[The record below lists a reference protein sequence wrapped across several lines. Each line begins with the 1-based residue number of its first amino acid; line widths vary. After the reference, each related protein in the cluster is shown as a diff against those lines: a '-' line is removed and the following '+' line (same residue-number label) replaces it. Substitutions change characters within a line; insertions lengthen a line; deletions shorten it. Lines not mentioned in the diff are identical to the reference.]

1 MALRPIEGQPGKFY
15 LDETGKTYNITSIR
29 EDDFYDTM
37 FLGAVA
43 AITSGQTFT
52 AFDNI
57 TGKPLHLCNMNVSR
71 KLPGRHKFDLLRV
84 GAHVRQTTPT
94 GLGTGVIGPTDVVD
108 MLKVYDAGY
117 LHFKLNGLVLTE
129 GPVLKYQSGYGVT
142 GHPGQA
148 ALAAGAQAAVPGLV
162 TLGVPSAVS
171 APKYMAAQPI
181 NDQDD
186 IEVTCGF
193 GQNKG
198 AIEPLITVGALPVLT
213 GIVQMT
219 IFLRGIIEKPA
230 TN

>member
-29 EDDFYDTM
+29 EDDFYDTIIM
-37 FLGAVA
+37 LAGAV
-43 AITSGQTFT
+43 TSGKTYLS
-52 AFDNI
+52 FDNI
-57 TGKPLHLCNMNVSR
+57 TGKPKHLCNMNINR

-84 GAHVRQTTPT
+84 GAHIRQTTPT
-94 GLGTGVIGPTDVVD
+94 GIATGLTGATDVTD

-117 LHFKLNGLVLTE
+117 LYFKLNTLVLTE

-142 GHPGQA
+142 GHPGVPA
-148 ALAAGAQAAVPGLV
+148 IAAGVSDAVPGLV

-186 IEVTCGF
+186 IEVSIVF
-193 GQNKG
+193 DQNKG
-198 AIEPLITVGALPVLT
+198 AVEPTITVGALPALT
-213 GIVQMT
+213 GLVEMT
-219 IFLRGIIEKPA
+219 TFLHGIIEKPA